1 MKEFSLRCG
10 PVVSAKNLLS
20 IAYFVYVYNI
30 QVNWAGIT
38 GFDWDKGNARK
49 NEKHGV
55 TQAEIEQVFHNAPL
69 IVASDTKHS
78 QQENR
83 YHALGRTDTD
93 RRLHI
98 TFTLRSQTLI
108 RPISA
113 RDMSV
118 RERAI
123 YEEAL
128 KTYS

>member
-1 MKEFSLRCG
+1 MDR
-10 PVVSAKNLLS
+10 A
-20 IAYFVYVYNI
+20 
-30 QVNWAGIT
+30 WIT

-55 TQAEIEQVFHNAPL
+55 AQVEVEQAFHNAPL
-69 IVASDTKHS
+69 IVALDTKHS
-78 QQENR
+78 QQEDR
-83 YHALGRTDTD
+83 HHALGRTDTG

-98 TFTLRSQTLI
+98 TFTLRANQTLI

-118 RERAI
+118 KEKAI

-128 KTYS
+128 KSYS